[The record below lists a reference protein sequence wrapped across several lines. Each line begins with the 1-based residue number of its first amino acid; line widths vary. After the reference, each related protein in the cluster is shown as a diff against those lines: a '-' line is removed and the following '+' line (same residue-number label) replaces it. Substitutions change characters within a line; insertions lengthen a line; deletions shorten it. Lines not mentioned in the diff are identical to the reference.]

1 MGDEVNDLALT
12 LNTAADGKH
21 AGGEDHAPIFFEHLG
36 PHDEIG
42 DAGLILQGDEHDPLR
57 CAGLLPN
64 KNEAGSLKP
73 ASVAGLH
80 RLGAGDDALEP
91 QVGA

>member
-1 MGDEVNDLALT
+1 
-12 LNTAADGKH
+12 
-21 AGGEDHAPIFFEHLG
+21 
-36 PHDEIG
+36 
-42 DAGLILQGDEHDPLR
+42 
-57 CAGLLPN
+57 LPN

-80 RLGAGDDALEP
+80 RLGAGDDTLAP